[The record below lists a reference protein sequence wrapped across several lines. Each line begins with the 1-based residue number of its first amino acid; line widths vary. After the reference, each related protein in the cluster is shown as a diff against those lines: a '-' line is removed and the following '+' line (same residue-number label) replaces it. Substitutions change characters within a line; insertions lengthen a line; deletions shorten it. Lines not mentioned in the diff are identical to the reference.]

1 VDINL
6 VWLAGLA
13 LVVVVA
19 LALVLR
25 RGKSRQGFEVSVA
38 PDLRSLSTQ
47 SFEATQPAPAA
58 AKAAVPAAA
67 SIPVAAPSAV
77 VQQQAAVQALREAR
91 RRAAED
97 AARLAA
103 EQATHQ
109 QAEALAQAQA
119 QQRAQA
125 LAQARRQA
133 PVVQPLP
140 PAAPVQPLPSA
151 VPPRASSPNAWA
163 PTQPLPATPPTP
175 TGTRAAKQPTVLVVD
190 DSKVVR
196 VKTSRLL
203 EKSGYRVLVA
213 DDGLTALASLQTEAP
228 DLVITDV
235 EMPGMDGFEFTR
247 QLRASSRG
255 RHLPVVMITS
265 SDDKHR
271 AQAQAV
277 GVNVLLGKPYEEETL
292 LAQVGR
298 MLAGQR
304 VPALH

>member
-1 VDINL
+1 V
-6 VWLAGLA
+6 A
-13 LVVVVA
+13 LV
-19 LALVLR
+19 LVLR
-25 RGKSRQGFEVSVA
+25 RGKPRRGFEVSVA
-38 PDLRSLSTQ
+38 PDLHALTTPG
-47 SFEATQPAPAA
+47 FVATQPAPAA
-58 AKAAVPAAA
+58 AQAAAPAAA
-67 SIPVAAPSAV
+67 ATPMAGPSAV
-77 VQQQAAVQALREAR
+77 AQQQAAVQALREAR
-91 RRAAED
+91 RRAAEE
-97 AARLAA
+97 AARLATD
-103 EQATHQ
+103 QAAHQ
-109 QAEALAQAQA
+109 QAEAQAQAQA

-140 PAAPVQPLPSA
+140 PAAPV
-151 VPPRASSPNAWA
+151 PPRPAAAPPRSASPNALT
-163 PTQPLPATPPTP
+163 PTQPLAATPSAPV
-175 TGTRAAKQPTVLVVD
+175 AARNAKPPTVLVVD

-203 EKSGYRVLVA
+203 EKSGYRVLLA
-213 DDGLTALASLQTEAP
+213 DDGLTALASLQAEAP

-247 QLRASSRG
+247 QLRASARG

-271 AQAQAV
+271 AQAQVV
-277 GVNVLLGKPYEEETL
+277 GVNVLLGKPYEEEAL